1 MTVSGN
7 VSSAGLCY
15 NIDIV
20 VCTELLGGSV
30 SMVSGS
36 LEFLSIL
43 AQHSLS
49 FVHSHSMTNM
59 IECF

>member
-15 NIDIV
+15 SIDIV

-30 SMVSGS
+30 SMVRG
-36 LEFLSIL
+36 LLGF
-43 AQHSLS
+43 
-49 FVHSHSMTNM
+49 
-59 IECF
+59 

>member
-20 VCTELLGGSV
+20 VCPELLGCSV
-30 SMVSGS
+30 SMVKG
-36 LEFLSIL
+36 LLGF
-43 AQHSLS
+43 
-49 FVHSHSMTNM
+49 
-59 IECF
+59 